1 MRLNFHHCSF
11 EIQSWVMEVAV
22 ETRYQSGADQTS
34 AAEKKYQAAKYAD
47 IIEIL
52 LSAGYFRA
60 RINGLSEFDK
70 VSSPD
75 TPDSLGFIALTL
87 TMVPRIC

>member
-1 MRLNFHHCSF
+1 MA
-11 EIQSWVMEVAV
+11 EVAL

-70 VSSPD
+70 VSSPQK
-75 TPDSLGFIALTL
+75 ALRT
-87 TMVPRIC
+87 TCVFYRILNILLC